1 MSPTS
6 SNSNFASIAAP
17 TTLSAQPLKTA
28 WFPVLFIPS
37 GFILLS
43 LLATCVVLV
52 RISFYSWSSG
62 HPMQPDWTLSAYR
75 TLLTDPVVRKAF
87 VTTLRIS
94 VIVTAVCLL
103 IGYPVA
109 VGIARAGRWRPFLIF
124 LLITPML
131 MDVLFRAYGWI
142 VMLGQ
147 RGVINGLM
155 TGLGFWER
163 PQQLL
168 YTEFS
173 VILELIHEL
182 SPFMVLPIA
191 SVVER
196 INPALREAAMN
207 LKAGPARTFFHITL
221 PLSIP
226 GIVAG
231 TLLTFALS
239 MSAFVAPLVLGS
251 GNVVTMTVLMRQ
263 SMFTTLNWPLGAAQ
277 SVTLVVLVVGM
288 LAVYRRQLVES
299 DKAMPG

>member
-1 MSPTS
+1 
-6 SNSNFASIAAP
+6 
-17 TTLSAQPLKTA
+17 
-28 WFPVLFIPS
+28 
-37 GFILLS
+37 
-43 LLATCVVLV
+43 
-52 RISFYSWSSG
+52 
-62 HPMQPDWTLSAYR
+62 MQPDWTLNAYR
-75 TLLTDPVVRKAF
+75 AVLTDPVVRKAF
-87 VTTLRIS
+87 LTTLRIS

-103 IGYPVA
+103 VGYPVA
-109 VGIARAGRWRPFLIF
+109 VGIARSGRWRPFLIF

-147 RGVINGLM
+147 RGLINALM
-155 TGLGFWER
+155 TSLGLWEQPHR
-163 PQQLL
+163 LL

-182 SPFMVLPIA
+182 CPFMVLPIA

-207 LKAGPARTFFHITL
+207 LKAGPVRTFLHVTL

-226 GIVAG
+226 GIIAG
-231 TLLTFALS
+231 TFLTFALA

-251 GNVVTMTVLMRQ
+251 GNVMTMTVLMRQ

-277 SVTLVVLVVGM
+277 SVALVLLVIAM

-299 DKAMPG
+299 DKAMVG